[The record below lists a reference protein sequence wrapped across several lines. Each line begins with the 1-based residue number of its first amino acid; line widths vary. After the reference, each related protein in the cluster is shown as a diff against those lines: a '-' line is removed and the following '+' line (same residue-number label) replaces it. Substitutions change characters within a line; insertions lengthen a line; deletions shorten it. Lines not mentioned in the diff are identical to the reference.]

1 MQILYL
7 VAILAFSFVCA
18 GLVITT
24 RRILRSNPL
33 QSGELRLAH
42 FNPADLVDPRLES
55 DRQENK
61 STFPRHN
68 HWLETEVESEPLSI
82 AAAAE
87 EPVASSS
94 SGYFVQEENDTRSS
108 ENVLRGTV
116 EVGPVLNQAQEP
128 APKVIMAC
136 SSDKVQDEAESTAI
150 QPKARKRKFSM
161 PPYTYV
167 LEAMLI
173 GVSMV
178 VLVRTQKNTTRF
190 RLKQASRARVA

>member
-33 QSGELRLAH
+33 QSGELRLAR

-61 STFPRHN
+61 STSPRHN

-82 AAAAE
+82 AAAAAG
-87 EPVASSS
+87 PVASSS
-94 SGYFVQEENDTRSS
+94 SAISCRKRMT
-108 ENVLRGTV
+108 
-116 EVGPVLNQAQEP
+116 P
-128 APKVIMAC
+128 AP
-136 SSDKVQDEAESTAI
+136 
-150 QPKARKRKFSM
+150 
-161 PPYTYV
+161 
-167 LEAMLI
+167 
-173 GVSMV
+173 
-178 VLVRTQKNTTRF
+178 
-190 RLKQASRARVA
+190 LKM